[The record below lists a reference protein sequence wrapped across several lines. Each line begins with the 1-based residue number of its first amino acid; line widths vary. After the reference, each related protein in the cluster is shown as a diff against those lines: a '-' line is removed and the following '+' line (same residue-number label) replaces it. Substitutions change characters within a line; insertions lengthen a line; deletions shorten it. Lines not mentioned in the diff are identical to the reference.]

1 MGTITITG
9 DYPLEFADIPGFD
22 PNVSLLAGGGLT
34 RDQLLAMLGTAQM
47 ALMQLAMGGKIVK
60 AMYVQGDGT
69 KSVEYTPAN
78 ITQLNGL
85 ILLLQ
90 SQLGIVRRARRPIN
104 FGMSANTPN
113 GTRRWP

>member
-9 DYPLEFADIPGFD
+9 DYPVEFCDIPGFD
-22 PNVSLLAGGGLT
+22 PNQSLLAGGGLT
-34 RDQLLAMLGTAQM
+34 RDQLTAMLNAAQN
-47 ALMQLAMGGKIVK
+47 AYFQLAAGGKIVK

-78 ITQLNGL
+78 MTYLNGL
-85 ILLLQ
+85 IMLLQ

-104 FGMSANTPN
+104 FSMSNV
-113 GTRRWP
+113 GGGCRRWP